1 MRLSDPAGGFPA
13 PTFPRPDGR
22 PAQSASRSTLRT
34 APLSAL
40 VTSVAY
46 ALSAAEIC
54 RLRGAT
60 GFQPLVVCRGV
71 LRHGRGAG
79 SCVGTYLKRVGVNYQ
94 RLRGRPALIELGI
107 LRMRES
113 ENSLGRHFVNAL
125 QEIAAAPL
133 TGATGPS

>member
-1 MRLSDPAGGFPA
+1 
-13 PTFPRPDGR
+13 
-22 PAQSASRSTLRT
+22 
-34 APLSAL
+34 
-40 VTSVAY
+40 
-46 ALSAAEIC
+46 
-54 RLRGAT
+54 
-60 GFQPLVVCRGV
+60 
-71 LRHGRGAG
+71 
-79 SCVGTYLKRVGVNYQ
+79 VGVNYQ